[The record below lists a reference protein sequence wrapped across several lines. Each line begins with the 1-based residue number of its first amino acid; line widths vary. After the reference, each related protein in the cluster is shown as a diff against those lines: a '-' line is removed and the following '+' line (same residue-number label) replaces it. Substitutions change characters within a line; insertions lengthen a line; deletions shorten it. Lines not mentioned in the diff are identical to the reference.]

1 MAQPGIIVLIDPS
14 VVNSVPGPFIL
25 RSLSSS
31 EDNPLISTKRKT
43 FTYRVQPLEIYS
55 SISWVFKKNKKD
67 LEWSLSP
74 QHLIILKGSE
84 LGELIFRNGFDTWLS
99 HLNCSKNVT
108 VVVYQYQSYFGQVE
122 RFAQKKKTAR
132 VRGETLASNQGPI
145 VTHLHAQK
153 ALCDAQLKHGINYII
168 FNTDYDKIGDVVYHY
183 TRAISECEEKERK
196 RISSD
201 DYGFYAP
208 SAKGN
213 IAVNSNGIGCLN
225 LWQNWLMQISHFVG
239 IDRAKAITNIYPSP
253 SALIKALSRAEYP
266 EKLLADIQV
275 RRGADLMTGGSIKI
289 GIEASRKIAKMFL
302 SLDGNEMLQK

>member
-1 MAQPGIIVLIDPS
+1 MTELRVVYTVAHTYLLTTNKGEPGIIVLIDPS

-55 SISWVFKKNKKD
+55 SISWRIKKD

-108 VVVYQYQSYFGQVE
+108 VIVYQYQSYFGQVE

-213 IAVNSNGIGCLN
+213 IAELIG
-225 LWQNWLMQISHFVG
+225 Q
-239 IDRAKAITNIYPSP
+239 KAITNIYPSP